1 MMHDAHHDV
10 YIFCNESVSYL
21 WAPHKMIIDSKKIGW
36 KLLDTYFKTNDHF
49 ITQHHLDSYNNFVTE
64 RIPMIVRSL
73 NPITVLKPHPENKDV
88 IKHRIDVF
96 VGGEEGDKLYFDKPT
111 IIDPKTHEQKLLFPN
126 EARLFNYDYVSDIY
140 ADITVRYT
148 LNDKN
153 EKLESVEENFIP
165 RVKIGTIPIMLH
177 CQLCTLHNQPFNVRR
192 EMGECP
198 YDQGG
203 YFIIN
208 GKEKVCVAQERNIT
222 NALFVTSSR
231 NDDYSFEAFIRCT
244 SEASSIFPKTI
255 RFYVHDK
262 HIEDPKADTLSS
274 QMRKITTMRRH
285 NAISV
290 EVPHITTKIPLFI
303 LYRLLGVE
311 SDKNIIDSICMFE
324 DNETIRA
331 QIQDFIRPSA
341 IDANFAF
348 SQDTAAAYLK
358 SYVSLKTLDNLYFV
372 IQRNLFPNLDT
383 TDHLQKV
390 NYLSYNIY
398 QLIRVCLGLAPETD
412 RDNYMYKR
420 IGISGFLLGDIF
432 KDYYNAFRVAA
443 RNYIDRGYEFKDWKM
458 RDSLAG
464 YINNTNKNDIFRES
478 IITGGMIKSIKG
490 SWGMDNA
497 QGIVQD
503 LNRISF
509 VGFLSHLRR
518 VNTPMDSSIKLR
530 RPHQLNTSQ
539 YGMVCP
545 SESPDG
551 GSIGLLKNFSIT
563 CFISFDVHTS
573 AIRSALEPFNV
584 IYLPS
589 LTPAHLKDAT
599 KLCINNTWVGVVHDT
614 RVADLVRW
622 IKLLRR
628 NSLINNFVSVSWNI
642 FQRRVNILTD
652 NGRCTRPLFLV
663 DEKTGKLSIEVKAN
677 GKKSEHSVRSYD
689 TWHDYIR
696 GDTLSKEEYDFYFA
710 GYKNPFEMPLGKGKN
725 IQEIMNVLDANS
737 AVVEFLDVEETN
749 TSYIA
754 MYPRDLPNEKTY
766 THCEIHPSTMFSIYT
781 VGVPFA
787 NHNAPT
793 RIVFSGAQGK
803 QAIGVYATN
812 FNNRIDTMGYVLH
825 YPQKPL
831 VKTRFNDYMNA
842 TQLPN
847 GENLIVAICSYTGYN
862 QEDSVILNKR
872 AIEKGMFNV
881 SYYKC
886 YSATESGG
894 PNGVNANGMM
904 GNGERVIFANKKILA
919 AMGES
924 FQVKPGRYDKLDDN
938 GLPIVGSYIQENDAY
953 LGKFNVE
960 EITEVVDAYGNEVK
974 RKKYVD
980 RSDIADKTVAGIVDK
995 VVMFQ
1000 NGNGDKEVKIRM
1012 RKIRTPELGDKVA
1025 SRMGQKGVCG
1035 LIMPHEDMPFSKDG
1049 IIPDIII
1056 NPHAFPSRMTI
1067 GHLIESLVAKTC
1079 AMEGF
1084 EYDAVPYEQHDTDT
1098 LYERLERNHGLH
1110 KHGDEIL
1117 YNGRT
1122 GDQISTEIFFGPTYY
1137 QRLKHMV
1144 ADKINY
1150 RTTGRVMG
1158 LTKQPTK
1165 GRSNEGGLRIGEME
1179 ANAIISHGMSAFIKE
1194 AFFERSDKYEFYMNR
1209 GENTL
1214 GGKNRFNRRI
1224 MAPYTY
1230 KLLTQELQTMA
1241 IDPKMI
1247 TDTDFHDLEELERMD
1262 QGDYLPDI
1270 EDEDDDGVY
1279 GE

>member
-1 MMHDAHHDV
+1 
-10 YIFCNESVSYL
+10 
-21 WAPHKMIIDSKKIGW
+21 MIIDAKQIGW
-36 KLLDTYFKTNDHF
+36 HLLDTYFKTNDHF
-49 ITQHHLDSYNNFVTE
+49 VTQHHLDSYNNFVTE
-64 RIPMIVRSL
+64 RIPTIVRSL
-73 NPITVLKPHPENKDV
+73 NPITVIKPDPTDKDI
-88 IKHRIDVF
+88 IKHSIDVF
-96 VGGEEGDKLYFDKPT
+96 VGGEDGAKLYFDKPT
-111 IIDPKTHEQKLLFPN
+111 IIDPRTREQRLLFPN
-126 EARLFNYDYVSDIY
+126 EARLYNYDYVSDIY

-148 LNDKN
+148 LYDK
-153 EKLESVEENFIP
+153 EVVEEQLP

-177 CQLCTLHNQPFNVRR
+177 SRLCALYQQPFPVRR

-222 NALFVTSSR
+222 NALFVSESK
-231 NDDYSFEAFIRCT
+231 NDDYSHEAFIRCT
-244 SEASSIFPKTI
+244 SEQSSIFPKTI
-255 RFYVHDK
+255 RFFVHDR
-262 HIEDPKADTLSS
+262 HIEDPNADTYSN
-274 QMRKITTMRRH
+274 QMRKITMIRRH

-290 EVPHITTKIPLFI
+290 EIPHISIKIPLFI

-311 SDKNIIDSICMFE
+311 SDKDIIESICMFE
-324 DNETIRA
+324 DSDTIRQ
-331 QIQDFIRPSA
+331 QIQDFLRPS
-341 IDANFAF
+341 IVDSNFAF
-348 SQDTAAAYLK
+348 TQDAAGAFLK
-358 SYVSLKTLDNLYFV
+358 SYVSLKTLDNLHFV
-372 IQRNLFPNLDT
+372 LQRNLFPNLDN
-383 TDHLQKV
+383 TDHMLKAR
-390 NYLSYNIY
+390 YLSYNIY
-398 QLIRVCLGLAPETD
+398 QLVRVCLSLAPVTD
-412 RDNYMYKR
+412 RDNYMFKR

-432 KDYYNAFRVAA
+432 KDYYNSFRVTA
-443 RNYIDRGYEFKDWKM
+443 RNYIDRGYEFKDWKLQG
-458 RDSLAG
+458 SLAG
-464 YINNTNKNDIFRES
+464 FINNTNKNEIFRES
-478 IITGGMIKSIKG
+478 IITSGMIKSIKG

-509 VGFLSHLRR
+509 IGFLSHLRR
-518 VNTPMDSSIKLR
+518 VNTPMDASIKLR

-563 CFISFDVHTS
+563 CFISFDVNTS

-584 IYLPS
+584 VYLS
-589 LTPAHLKDAT
+589 ALTPIHLKDAT

-614 RVADLVRW
+614 YIADLVRW
-622 IKLLRR
+622 VKLLRR
-628 NSLINNFVSVSWNI
+628 NSLINNFVSVSWNV
-642 FQRRVNILTD
+642 FQKRVNILTD

-663 DEKTGKLSIEVKAN
+663 DEKTRKLLIEVKN
-677 GKKSEHSVRSYD
+677 EQNDNKYSYEK
-689 TWHDYIR
+689 WHDYIR
-696 GDTLSKEEYDFYFA
+696 GDTLDNNEYDFYFS
-710 GYKNPFEMPLGKGKN
+710 GYKNPFDMPLGKGKT
-725 IQEIMNVLDANS
+725 IHEIMDVLEKNS

-749 TSYIA
+749 TSFIA
-754 MYPRDLPNEKTY
+754 MYPRDLPNDRY
-766 THCEIHPSTMFSIYT
+766 THCEIHPSTMFSVYT
-781 VGVPFA
+781 VSVPFA

-831 VKTRFNDYMNA
+831 VKTRFNDYINA

-847 GENLIVAICSYTGYN
+847 GENLIVAVCSYTGYN

-886 YSATESGG
+886 YGGEESGG
-894 PNGVNANGMM
+894 GEGVNKNP
-904 GNGERVIFANKKILA
+904 NGERVIFANKKILA
-919 AMGES
+919 AMGET
-924 FQVKPGRYDKLDDN
+924 FQVKPGRYDKIDDN
-938 GLPIVGSYIQENDAY
+938 GLPIVGSYILENDAY

-960 EITEVVDAYGNEVK
+960 EVTEVVDAYGNEVK
-974 RKKYVD
+974 RKKYID
-980 RSDIADKTVAGIVDK
+980 RSEVADKTVAGIVDK

-1000 NGNGDKEVKIRM
+1000 NAQGEKEVKIRM
-1012 RKIRTPELGDKVA
+1012 RKFRTPELGDKVA

-1049 IIPDIII
+1049 ITPDIII

-1067 GHLIESLVAKTC
+1067 GHLIECLVAKTC

-1084 EYDAVPYEQHDTDT
+1084 EYDAVPYEQHDTDS

-1122 GDQISTEIFFGPTYY
+1122 GDQICTEIFFGPTYY

-1150 RTTGRVMG
+1150 RTTGRIMG

-1194 AFFERSDKYEFYMNR
+1194 AFFERSDKYEFYMTR

-1224 MAPYTY
+1224 MAPYAY

-1247 TDTDFHDLEELERMD
+1247 TDTDFDDLDEKDSLD
-1262 QGDYLPDI
+1262 DGDYLPDI
-1270 EDEDDDGVY
+1270 QDEDEEEY
-1279 GE
+1279 EA